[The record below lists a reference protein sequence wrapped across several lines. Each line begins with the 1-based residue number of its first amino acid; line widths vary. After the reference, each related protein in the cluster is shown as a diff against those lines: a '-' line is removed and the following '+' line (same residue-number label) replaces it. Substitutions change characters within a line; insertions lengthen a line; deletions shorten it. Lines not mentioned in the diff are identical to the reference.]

1 MILAVDALQI
11 IVPIVVWAT
20 FVTWL
25 VRRLQRPRRRRAALK
40 SIAHSLGLQF
50 DPARR
55 RDLAG
60 FTQFDAFDLGTI
72 SYTSNTITGRAK
84 FQSKPVAVNMGDMR
98 SASFASGGSY
108 RYSTHRPVTLDI
120 SYLLLAIEL
129 HTAVTLTVQSRSLLD
144 KLVTTSRSDHVDA
157 LSAEFHRAFE
167 VRTKDKR
174 VADEVMNRRMMEFF
188 LETRPPFVQCG
199 SSFLFVSST
208 SARWKPDEFLVHL
221 DWVKRFLELWSKHL
235 GNERAGGASV

>member
-20 FVTWL
+20 FVGWL
-25 VRRLQRPRRRRAALK
+25 VVRLQRPRRRRAALG

-60 FTQFDAFDLGTI
+60 FTQFDAFDFGTI

-98 SASFASGGSY
+98 SASFASGVGPSSN
-108 RYSTHRPVTLDI
+108 RRPVTLDI
-120 SYLLLAIEL
+120 SYLLLAITL
-129 HTAVTLTVQSRSLLD
+129 HTAPTVTIRSTSFLD
-144 KLVTTSRSDHVDA
+144 RLVTTSKSDYGDA

-174 VADEVMNRRMMEFF
+174 VADEVMNQRMMEFF
-188 LETRPPFVQCG
+188 LETRPPFVQFG

-208 SARWKPDEFLVHL
+208 SSRWKPDEFLL
-221 DWVKRFLELWSKHL
+221 QLNWTKRFLELWHFEKELRSQ
-235 GNERAGGASV
+235 RSV